1 MKNKVGLWVSGV
13 GASIVGF
20 GLASFAHAAVLFSV
34 PTSTAPSL
42 TANVGDQLGDAGTLA
57 VIGVVAGIYLVF
69 YVIHQLIGMIPKSR
83 GGRRA

>member
-1 MKNKVGLWVSGV
+1 MKNKLGLWLSGA
-13 GASIVGF
+13 GAAIVGF
-20 GLASFAHAAVLFSV
+20 GMAAFAHASVLFSV

-69 YVIHQLIGMIPKSR
+69 YVIHQLIGMVPKGRS
-83 GGRRA
+83 GRRS